1 MYLEKKF
8 LIYYLTYRKLKKIEL
23 KKMLIYT

>member
-8 LIYYLTYRKLKKIEL
+8 LIYYLTYCKLKKIEL
-23 KKMLIYT
+23 KKILIYI